1 MDPFAKALQS
11 NSKTQ
16 SKRSTQSLSPE
27 IESNLNSPT
36 KNTPQPENSFAQAM
50 ARAGGTKNGE
60 NASAADLEE
69 QKKQL
74 EKEQKKKALRLKL
87 HKEVTGATDIFSTE
101 RIRTQKKLEQIR
113 KSIEVEFLGL
123 GKEIVML
130 NNETRKTTLVAITNQ
145 GTEGVGM
152 INYLEKIRQ
161 FIRLLRKKV
170 HSARTWLHTQ
180 NGKSKKKQARK
191 KGGAG
196 IEVGGAKH
204 EQTKAVFDQMHHEQS
219 TAYSGA

>member
-16 SKRSTQSLSPE
+16 STGSTQNLSPE
-27 IESNLNSPT
+27 IESNLNSPN
-36 KNTPQPENSFAQAM
+36 KNGSQSENPFAQAM
-50 ARAGGTKNGE
+50 ARAGGTKTGE
-60 NASAADLEE
+60 NVSAGDMEK

-101 RIRTQKKLEQIR
+101 RIRTQKKLEEIR
-113 KSIEVEFLGL
+113 RSIEVEFLGL
-123 GKEIVML
+123 GKEVSKL
-130 NNETRKTTLVAITNQ
+130 HKETSVTTYQAITDQ
-145 GTEGVGM
+145 GLTGTGM

-170 HSARTWLHTQ
+170 HSARTWLNTQ
-180 NGKSKKKQARK
+180 SNKSKKKRARR

-196 IEVGGAKH
+196 IEVRGAKH